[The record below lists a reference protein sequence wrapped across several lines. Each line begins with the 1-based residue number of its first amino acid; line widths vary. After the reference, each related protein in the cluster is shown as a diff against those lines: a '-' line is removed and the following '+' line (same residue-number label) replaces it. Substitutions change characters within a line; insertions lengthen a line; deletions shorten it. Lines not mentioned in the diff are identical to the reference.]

1 MGWKSDKLTV
11 IYVLDQ
17 SDSIA
22 RAKRDLMLKFAID
35 SVRKYRNDTR
45 DDRSGL
51 IVFGREAAIEFPP
64 FHDDL
69 PDVKGVESYLGRT
82 DATNLEAALK
92 LAQASFP
99 EDSAKRVVVIT
110 DGVETLGTAQVTA
123 QRMAEEGIGID
134 VVPIDLAAKSETLV
148 EKIDLPTDI
157 RQGQPFETRV
167 VVQRYQ
173 EEGKDDPVKG
183 TLKVTR
189 SIGPS
194 EETVFSSDDITLDR
208 EVNVFPITD
217 KIEQPGGYTYRAEFK
232 PHDNMNDALQQND
245 RADAFTFVR
254 GKGRILLIE
263 DWNAPGEYT
272 LLVDALRRGDIEV
285 DIKTSDQLYT
295 SIAELQAYDCVI
307 LAGVPRSSGETA
319 DNIANFSDE
328 QIQMLV
334 RNCETFGSGI
344 IMLGGPSAFGA
355 GGWANTELEKAMPV
369 DFQIKNTKVDAVG
382 ALAMILHASEIAQGN
397 YWQKRIA
404 RAAME
409 VLGPMDFV
417 GVMQYG
423 NLGDQWLWVMPTA

>member
-1 MGWKSDKLTV
+1 MLLLLLVVPLLWVTSFSALNGLGAGRRIAALVFRSTLLLLLIFALSGIQWVWKSDKLTV

-35 SVRKYRNDTR
+35 SVRKYRNDAR

-148 EKIDLPTDI
+148 EKIDIPADI

-173 EEGKDDPVKG
+173 PDGKNDPVNG
-183 TLKVTR
+183 TLTIKR
-189 SIGPS
+189 SMGPN
-194 EETVFSSDDITLDR
+194 ETTVFSSPDITLDKD
-208 EVNVFPITD
+208 VNVFPISD
-217 KIEQPGGYTYRAEFK
+217 IIKEPGAT
-232 PHDNMNDALQQND
+232 
-245 RADAFTFVR
+245 
-254 GKGRILLIE
+254 
-263 DWNAPGEYT
+263 
-272 LLVDALRRGDIEV
+272 
-285 DIKTSDQLYT
+285 
-295 SIAELQAYDCVI
+295 
-307 LAGVPRSSGETA
+307 
-319 DNIANFSDE
+319 
-328 QIQMLV
+328 
-334 RNCETFGSGI
+334 
-344 IMLGGPSAFGA
+344 
-355 GGWANTELEKAMPV
+355 
-369 DFQIKNTKVDAVG
+369 
-382 ALAMILHASEIAQGN
+382 
-397 YWQKRIA
+397 
-404 RAAME
+404 
-409 VLGPMDFV
+409 
-417 GVMQYG
+417 
-423 NLGDQWLWVMPTA
+423 PTAPSSFHTTR